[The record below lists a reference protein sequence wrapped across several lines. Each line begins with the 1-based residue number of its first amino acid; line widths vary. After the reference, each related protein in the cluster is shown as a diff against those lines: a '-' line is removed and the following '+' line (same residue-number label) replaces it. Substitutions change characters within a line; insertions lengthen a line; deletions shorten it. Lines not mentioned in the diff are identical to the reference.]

1 MEVYKDLKKIK
12 KISNCFLTM
21 GTFDGCHLGHQEL
34 FKSISDQA
42 IQSNDAQA
50 LITYYPHPRN
60 ILKKADGLKSLMSLE
75 EKLKIF
81 ETYGFDYVLIISFN
95 NSFANVTASD
105 FLNNIVL
112 NYFNPQKIII
122 GYDHHF
128 GKNREGTSSF
138 LKNFSKN
145 FNFNVEVLDPVKYE
159 DKTVSSSLIR
169 ELIINGEVSLASD
182 YLNRFYGFDAI
193 VVSGSGRGSSLG
205 FPTANFIP
213 VEKNQLIPMSGVYFI
228 SGTINSN
235 NYYGMCNLGYRP
247 TFNGE
252 QFVMEAHFFEFPRKD
267 IYNKKIKIEFLDR
280 LRDERKF
287 SNTKELTEHIKKDK
301 KTCIDLMQKYK
312 RIHDDIN

>member
-1 MEVYKDLKKIK
+1 MSSID
-12 KISNCFLTM
+12 SNCFLTM

-34 FKSISDQA
+34 FNSISNQA

-50 LITYYPHPRN
+50 LITYHPHPRN
-60 ILKKADGLKSLMSLE
+60 ILKKEEGLKNLMNIE

-105 FLNNIVL
+105 FLKNIVVK
-112 NYFNPQKIII
+112 YFNPQKIII

-128 GKNREGTSSF
+128 GKDRVGTSSF
-138 LKNFSKN
+138 LKKYSINS
-145 FNFNVEVLDPVKYE
+145 NFNVEVLDPIKYK
-159 DKTVSSSLIR
+159 DRTVSSSFIR
-169 ELIINGEVSLASD
+169 ELIVNGQVSIARD
-182 YLNRFYGFDAI
+182 YLNRYYGFYAI

-213 VEKNQLIPMSGVYFI
+213 VEKNQLIPMSGVYLI

-247 TFNGE
+247 TFNGK
-252 QFVMEAHFFEFPRKD
+252 QFVMEAHFFEFPKKD

-280 LRDERKF
+280 LRNERKF
-287 SNTKELTEHIKKDK
+287 SNTKELAEQINKDK
-301 KTCIDLMQKYK
+301 KTCINMMQKYK
-312 RIHDDIN
+312 RIHDDTN

>member
-1 MEVYKDLKKIK
+1 MEVYKDFRKIK

-34 FKSISDQA
+34 FKSISNQA

-60 ILKKADGLKSLMSLE
+60 ILKKGDSLKSLMSIK

-95 NSFANVTASD
+95 NSFSNVTASD
-105 FLNNIVL
+105 FLHNIVIK
-112 NYFNPQKIII
+112 YFNPQKVII

-128 GKNREGTSSF
+128 GKNREGSSSF
-138 LKNFSKN
+138 LKKFSKN
-145 FNFNVEVLDPVKYE
+145 SNFNIEILNPIKYK

-169 ELIINGEVSLASD
+169 ELIINGEVSIARN

-193 VVSGSGRGSSLG
+193 VVSGSGRGSNLG

-228 SGTINSN
+228 IVTINSN
-235 NYYGMCNLGYRP
+235 KYFGMCNLGYRP
-247 TFNGE
+247 TFNGK
-252 QFVMEAHFFEFPRKD
+252 QFVMEAHFFEFPKKD
-267 IYNKKIKIEFLDR
+267 IYNKKINIKFLDR
-280 LRDERKF
+280 IRNERKF
-287 SNTKELTEHIKKDK
+287 SNIKELTEHLMKDK
-301 KTCIDLMQKYK
+301 KTCINLMQKYK
-312 RIHDDIN
+312 RIHDDTN

>member
-1 MEVYKDLKKIK
+1 MEVYKDIKKVK

-34 FKSISDQA
+34 FKSISNQA

-60 ILKKADGLKSLMSLE
+60 ILKKEEGLKSLMSID

-95 NSFANVTASD
+95 NSFSNVTASD
-105 FLNNIVL
+105 FLNNIVIK
-112 NYFNPQKIII
+112 YFNPQKIII

-138 LKNFSKN
+138 LEKFSKVLN
-145 FNFNVEVLDPVKYE
+145 FKVEVMDPIKYN
-159 DKTVSSSLIR
+159 DRIVSSSLIR
-169 ELIINGEVSLASD
+169 ELIVNGEVSIARD

-193 VVSGSGRGSSLG
+193 VVSGSGIGSSLG

-213 VEKNQLIPMSGVYFI
+213 VEKNQLIPKPGVYFI

-252 QFVMEAHFFEFPRKD
+252 QFVMEAHFFEFPKKD

-280 LRDERKF
+280 LRNERKF
-287 SNTKELTEHIKKDK
+287 LNTKELTEHIKKDK
-301 KTCIDLMQKYK
+301 KTCINLMQKYK
-312 RIHDDIN
+312 RIHDDTK

>member
-1 MEVYKDLKKIK
+1 MEVYKEIKKIK

-34 FKSISDQA
+34 FKSISNQA
-42 IQSNDAQA
+42 IQSNDPQA

-60 ILKKADGLKSLMSLE
+60 ILKKGEGLKSLMSIE

-105 FLNNIVL
+105 FLNNIVIK
-112 NYFNPQKIII
+112 YFNPQKIII

-128 GKNREGTSSF
+128 GKSRVGTSSF

-145 FNFNVEVLDPVKYE
+145 FDFNVEVLNPIKYKY
-159 DKTVSSSLIR
+159 KTVSSSLIR
-169 ELIINGEVSLASD
+169 KLIIDGKVSIARD
-182 YLNRFYGFDAI
+182 YLKRFYGFDAI
-193 VVSGSGRGSSLG
+193 VVSGSGRGSRLG

-252 QFVMEAHFFEFPRKD
+252 EFVMEAHFFEFPEKD

-280 LRDERKF
+280 IRDERKF

-301 KTCIDLMQKYK
+301 KTCINLMQKYK
-312 RIHDDIN
+312 RIHDDTN

>member
-60 ILKKADGLKSLMSLE
+60 ILKKAEGLKSLMSLE

-169 ELIINGEVSLASD
+169 ELITNGEVSLASD

-252 QFVMEAHFFEFPRKD
+252 QFVMEAHFFEFP
-267 IYNKKIKIEFLDR
+267 KKISI
-280 LRDERKF
+280 
-287 SNTKELTEHIKKDK
+287 IKK
-301 KTCIDLMQKYK
+301 
-312 RIHDDIN
+312 

>member
-60 ILKKADGLKSLMSLE
+60 ILKKGEDLKSLMSIE

-169 ELIINGEVSLASD
+169 ELITNGEVSLASD

-205 FPTANFIP
+205 YPTANFIP
-213 VEKNQLIPMSGVYFI
+213 VEKNQLIPMPGVYFVC
-228 SGTINSN
+228 GTINSN

-252 QFVMEAHFFEFPRKD
+252 QFVMEAHFFEFPKKD
-267 IYNKKIKIEFLDR
+267 IYNKKIKIEFLER
-280 LRDERKF
+280 LRNERKF
-287 SNTKELTEHIKKDK
+287 SNTKSIQIISSH
-301 KTCIDLMQKYK
+301 
-312 RIHDDIN
+312 

>member
-34 FKSISDQA
+34 FQTISNQA

-60 ILKKADGLKSLMSLE
+60 ILKKGEDLKSLMSIE

-105 FLNNIVL
+105 FLNKIVL

-138 LKNFSKN
+138 LKNFSNN
-145 FNFNVEVLDPVKYE
+145 FNFNVEVLDPIKYE

-169 ELIINGEVSLASD
+169 EMIINGEVSMARD

-228 SGTINSN
+228 SGTINSI

-252 QFVMEAHFFEFPRKD
+252 QFVMEAHFFEFPKID

-280 LRDERKF
+280 LRNERKF

-301 KTCIDLMQKYK
+301 KTCINLMQKYK
-312 RIHDDIN
+312 RIHDDTN

>member
-1 MEVYKDLKKIK
+1 MEVYKEIKKVK

-34 FKSISDQA
+34 FKSLSNQA

-60 ILKKADGLKSLMSLE
+60 ILKKEEGLKSLMSID

-81 ETYGFDYVLIISFN
+81 ETYGFDYVLIISFD

-105 FLNNIVL
+105 FLNNIVIK
-112 NYFNPQKIII
+112 YFNPQKIII

-128 GKNREGTSSF
+128 GKRREGTSSF
-138 LKNFSKN
+138 LKTFSKN
-145 FNFNVEVLDPVKYE
+145 FDFNVEVLDPIKYKY
-159 DKTVSSSLIR
+159 KTVSSSLIR
-169 ELIINGEVSLASD
+169 KLIIEGKVSIARD
-182 YLNRFYGFDAI
+182 YLKRFYGFDAI
-193 VVSGSGRGSSLG
+193 VVSGSGRGSRLG

-228 SGTINSN
+228 FGTINSN

-252 QFVMEAHFFEFPRKD
+252 EFVMEVHFFDFPKKD

-280 LRDERKF
+280 IRDERKF
-287 SNTKELTEHIKKDK
+287 SNIKELTEHIKKDK
-301 KTCIDLMQKYK
+301 KNCINLMQKYK
-312 RIHDDIN
+312 RTHDDTN

>member
-1 MEVYKDLKKIK
+1 M
-12 KISNCFLTM
+12 
-21 GTFDGCHLGHQEL
+21 
-34 FKSISDQA
+34 SI
-42 IQSNDAQA
+42 
-50 LITYYPHPRN
+50 
-60 ILKKADGLKSLMSLE
+60 E

-95 NSFANVTASD
+95 NSFSTVTASD
-105 FLNNIVL
+105 FLNNIVVK
-112 NYFNPQKIII
+112 YFNPQKIII

-138 LKNFSKN
+138 LKKFSKN
-145 FNFNVEVLDPVKYE
+145 SNFNVEVLDPIKHK

-169 ELIINGEVSLASD
+169 ELIINGEISIARD
-182 YLNRFYGFDAI
+182 YLNRLYGFDAI

-213 VEKNQLIPMSGVYFI
+213 VEKNQLIPMLGVYFI

-235 NYYGMCNLGYRP
+235 NYYGMCNIGYRP

-252 QFVMEAHFFEFPRKD
+252 QFVMEAHFFEFPKKN

-280 LRDERKF
+280 LRNERKF
-287 SNTKELTEHIKKDK
+287 SNTKELTDQIKIDK
-301 KTCIDLMQKYK
+301 KTCINLMQKYK
-312 RIHDDIN
+312 RIHDDTN